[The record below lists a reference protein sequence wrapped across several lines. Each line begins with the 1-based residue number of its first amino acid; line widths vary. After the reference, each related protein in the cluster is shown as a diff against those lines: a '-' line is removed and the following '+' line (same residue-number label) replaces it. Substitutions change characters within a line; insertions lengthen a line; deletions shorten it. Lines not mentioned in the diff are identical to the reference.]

1 MNSDDFKKAAQNPNL
16 ISGIYNY
23 CNRWCE
29 KCNFT
34 NRCMLASVENAN
46 NQKDEENIFEGI
58 KKSFDIAIELLNEW
72 AEKEG
77 VDLDEIAEHA
87 ADDDFEKSYEEIKT
101 HPLSEVSTKYVEML
115 DLFLKEHKQALF
127 TEQDNLID
135 QVKKQVL
142 PFNSLV
148 QVEDFKNALTVVQW
162 YQFQIHTKL
171 VTAVNGMEFDLAYED
186 EIQNHG
192 NGSAKVALLGT
203 EESIGAMGILLQS
216 FPEYQDE
223 ILPILA
229 QLERIRKLI
238 KHYFPKVKQ
247 FKRPGFDE

>member
-1 MNSDDFKKAAQNPNL
+1 MSSDDFKKAAQNSNL

-46 NQKDEENIFEGI
+46 NQKDEKNIFENI
-58 KKSFDIAIELLNEW
+58 KKSFEIATELLNEW

-77 VDLDEIAEHA
+77 MKLDKILENTEAK
-87 ADDDFEKSYEEIKT
+87 DFQEAFDEVNN
-101 HPLSEVSTKYVEML
+101 HPLNKESKTYIKKI
-115 DLFLKEHKQALF
+115 DHFLQHHKEAINL
-127 TEQDNLID
+127 EQENLID
-135 QVKKQVL
+135 QIQQEIIST
-142 PFNSLV
+142 NSLAEIEDV
-148 QVEDFKNALTVVQW
+148 QNALAVVEW
-162 YQFQIHTKL
+162 YAYQIHTKL
-171 VTAVNGMEFDLAYED
+171 ITAINGMEFDPAYED

-203 EESIGAMGILLQS
+203 EETIGAMGILLQS

-229 QLERIRKLI
+229 QLARIRKFI
-238 KHYFPKVKQ
+238 KHYFPKAEQ

>member
-16 ISGIYNY
+16 ISGVYNY

-34 NRCMLASVENAN
+34 KRCMLASFENAN
-46 NQKDEENIFEGI
+46 NQKDEENIFQGI
-58 KKSFDIAIELLNEW
+58 KKSFDVAIELLNEW

-77 VDLDEIAEHA
+77 VDLDYIAEHA

-101 HPLSEVSTKYVEML
+101 HPLSEVSMKYAEML
-115 DLFLKEHKQALF
+115 NLFLKTYSDQLLA
-127 TEQDNLID
+127 EQEDLIN
-135 QVKKQVL
+135 QVKRQVL
-142 PFNSLV
+142 PTNVLE
-148 QVEDFKNALTVVQW
+148 QDENFKNALAIVRW
-162 YQFQIHTKL
+162 YHIQIHAKL
-171 VTAVNGMEFDLAYED
+171 VAAVSGIEFDPTYED

-203 EESIGAMGILLQS
+203 EESIGAMGVLLQS

-229 QLERIRKLI
+229 QLERIRNSI
-238 KHYFPKVKQ
+238 KHYFPKVEQ
-247 FKRPGFDE
+247 FKRPGFDD